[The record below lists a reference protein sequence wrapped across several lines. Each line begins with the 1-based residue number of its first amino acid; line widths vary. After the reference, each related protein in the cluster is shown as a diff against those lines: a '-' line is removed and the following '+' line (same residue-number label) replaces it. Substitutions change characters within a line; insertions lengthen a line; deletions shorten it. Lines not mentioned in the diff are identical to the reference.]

1 MYLRYS
7 KETRMSKEYWAR
19 KREIEDKVRLTS
31 KFGRKIIQPKDHSES
46 FGFYSGFYSEKTTE
60 SIELIGQLWLP

>member
-46 FGFYSGFYSEKTTE
+46 FGFYSEKTTE